1 MRMSNTV
8 VLLVVAA
15 LSSCAKEPSAALAS
29 FGESPLDL
37 TLPAYPSQKPFELAS
52 ERGHVVLLDV
62 WATWCD
68 PCRESLPL
76 YQALAGKYADKGLRI
91 YAVNVDGEAA
101 VPAEIPKFI
110 TETKL
115 SLPILLDTDAKLSES
130 LLKVKMMPT
139 ALLIDRKGR
148 VRHVHEGFEKK
159 DFEGVVAQ
167 LETLLGEN

>member
-1 MRMSNTV
+1 MQMGHTV
-8 VLLVVAA
+8 VLLSLVS
-15 LSSCAKEPSAALAS
+15 LFSCAKDTSAALAS

-37 TLPAYPSQKPFELAS
+37 TLPAYPSKEPFALAS

-76 YQALAGKYADKGLRI
+76 YQGLAGKYADKGLRI
-91 YAVNVDGEAA
+91 FAVNVDGEAA

-115 SLPILLDTDAKLSES
+115 SLPILLDSDAKLSES
-130 LLKVKMMPT
+130 LLKVKVMPT
-139 ALLIDRKGR
+139 ALLVDRKGR

-167 LETLLGEN
+167 LESLLGEN

>member
-1 MRMSNTV
+1 MV
-8 VLLVVAA
+8 
-15 LSSCAKEPSAALAS
+15 
-29 FGESPLDL
+29 
-37 TLPAYPSQKPFELAS
+37 ELAWHQS
-52 ERGHVVLLDV
+52 SLRVIVSQRMLTRGVLVGRGERCEVHAPVQSLSRVHVVLLDV

-76 YQALAGKYADKGLRI
+76 YQSLAGKYADKGLRI

-159 DFEGVVAQ
+159 DFDGVVAQ